1 MVSGR
6 GRQHRWVDC
15 GLQRRIHSQ
24 GELGIHDNR
33 GQHISRDGEADR
45 GVAGSPQGTHDHS
58 CHPPCPDDLVER
70 VRRSLESDSLRR
82 NCRARGRGES
92 GRRRRGRPCRSRE
105 SFVRRRLVP
114 IERAQTRAAS
124 QPGTASS
131 NGWER
136 TVIGLWLPGRA
147 VGLVAVV
154 NGVGL
159 VYSVAIDEEH
169 RRQGLAQRVMHAANS
184 WAADAGAR
192 TMSLQVVGT
201 NDAARAL
208 YDTLGYERLYS
219 YHYLQRPA
227 GQ

>member
-1 MVSGR
+1 MTIRVTP
-6 GRQHRWVDC
+6 
-15 GLQRRIHSQ
+15 L
-24 GELGIHDNR
+24 
-33 GQHISRDGEADR
+33 
-45 GVAGSPQGTHDHS
+45 
-58 CHPPCPDDLVER
+58 CPDDLVNECTAAWNLTPCDETA
-70 VRRSLESDSLRR
+70 VLVAEA
-82 NCRARGRGES
+82 RAGDDG
-92 GRRRRGRPCRSRE
+92 GVVHVDPGNP
-105 SFVRRRLVP
+105 SFVDDLFRLNGRDENGKPAWDRLV
-114 IERAQTRAAS
+114 ERL
-124 QPGTASS
+124 GTL
-131 NGWER
+131 GL
-136 TVIGLWLPGRA
+136 GLWLPGRA
-147 VGLVAVV
+147 AGLVAVV